1 MKRFDTFVLE
11 IHSLRDRVKHGRLY
25 PSGTIDLAVAAQPE
39 ADRLPLV
46 EVLAAWKDHRDRD
59 CRDDWM
65 SAKWPTLLEAK
76 THAAY
81 LAAEAAK
88 TPARSEEARLFAAFV
103 GALPAAWAG
112 ACEAKAE

>member
-1 MKRFDTFVLE
+1 VKRFDTFVLE
-11 IHSLRDRVKHGRLY
+11 ISSLHDRVKHGRLY
-25 PSGTIDLAVAAQPE
+25 PGGTLDLAVAAQPE

-46 EVLAAWKDHRDRD
+46 DALATWKDHRDRD
-59 CRDDWM
+59 CCNDWVR
-65 SAKWPTLLEAK
+65 ATWPTLLEAK

-103 GALPAAWAG
+103 EALPAAWAG
-112 ACEAKAE
+112 VGKAEVK